1 MVCLELPGSVIGGQ
15 CCWRRELSQESARCL
30 RETSLIRRKV
40 SQCDMADIRHVG
52 RKLTKPPLFR
62 PGEASGEREGNDSSV
77 LAESGVTKD
86 CLREPAR
93 TVPDLREAV
102 EICEADLSSLS
113 LLLDSAMMNV
123 YASRAG
129 RHHVTS
135 VVVIFK
141 HVRCHLEDCG
151 RQALRLSPTCKIA
164 AGTCQEVQR
173 KGWDAVA
180 QVIYAKQI
188 RSRCTTLL

>member
-1 MVCLELPGSVIGGQ
+1 MVRLGLSWSVVSCQ
-15 CCWRRELSQESARCL
+15 RCWRRKLDQESGRCS
-30 RETSLIRRKV
+30 RGMSLIRRKV
-40 SQCDMADIRHVG
+40 TKCDVADIRDMG
-52 RKLTKPPLFR
+52 RRLTKPPLFR
-62 PGEASGEREGNDSSV
+62 PGEPSGERDGNDSSV

-102 EICEADLSSLS
+102 DICDADLSSLI
-113 LLLDSAMMNV
+113 LLLDSAMIV

-129 RHHVTS
+129 RYHVAS
-135 VVVIFK
+135 VVVILQ
-141 HVRCHLEDCG
+141 HVRCHSEKCG
-151 RQALRLSPTCKIA
+151 RQILRLFATCKIT
-164 AGTCQEVQR
+164 AGTYQQVQR

-188 RSRCTTLL
+188 TRRCTTLL

>member
-1 MVCLELPGSVIGGQ
+1 M
-15 CCWRRELSQESARCL
+15 
-30 RETSLIRRKV
+30 SLIRHKV
-40 SQCDMADIRHVG
+40 LKCAVADSRDMGKR
-52 RKLTKPPLFR
+52 LTKPPLFR
-62 PGEASGEREGNDSSV
+62 PGEPSGERDGNDSSV

-102 EICEADLSSLS
+102 DICEADLSSLS
-113 LLLDSAMMNV
+113 LLLDSAMMIV

-129 RHHVTS
+129 RHHVTL
-135 VVVIFK
+135 VVVILQ
-141 HVRCHLEDCG
+141 HVRCHSKNCG
-151 RQALRLSPTCKIA
+151 RQILRLFATCKIT
-164 AGTCQEVQR
+164 AGTYQQVQR

-188 RSRCTTLL
+188 TVRCTTLL